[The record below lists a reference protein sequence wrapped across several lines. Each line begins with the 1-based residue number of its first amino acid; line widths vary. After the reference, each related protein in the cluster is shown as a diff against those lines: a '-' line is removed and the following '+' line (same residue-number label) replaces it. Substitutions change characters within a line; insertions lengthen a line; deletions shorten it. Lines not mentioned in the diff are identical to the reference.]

1 MATTPRRSKK
11 PPAAPPAIGPMF
23 DDLEDIV
30 AIVVVSNTTVGEG
43 VNVDEVVNTVT
54 APLPSVDDST

>member
-1 MATTPRRSKK
+1 
-11 PPAAPPAIGPMF
+11 MF